1 MAKFQITF
9 KDPDRTVQRDEPL
22 TLSEQKLAS
31 MFFEYDEYVTLEFDT
46 VTKTARVVPVSEIG
60 G

>member
-9 KDPDRTVQRDEPL
+9 KEQRFKPL

-31 MFFEYDEYVTLEFDT
+31 MFFKYDKYVTLEFDT